1 MANDPT
7 RRDGLD
13 RGRAVADKVRWGV
26 LGAARIALRKVIP
39 AMKSSPH
46 CAVTAIASRDPSR
59 ARASADGLGIP
70 KAYGAYE
77 DLLADPEVDAV
88 YVPLPNHLH
97 VPWSIRAIHAGKHVL
112 CEKPIALTAAEAQT
126 LLEEAS
132 RRPSLKVM
140 EAFMYRFHPQ
150 WRLARRLVAEGQI
163 GELRAVQ
170 TFFSY
175 WNVDPENVRNRAD
188 IGGGGMLDI
197 GCYCVSVP
205 RFLFGAEPVRVR
217 GSIELDPVFSV
228 DRLAAGVLEFPH
240 GSATFLCSTQLSPY
254 QRVIAAGTEGRLE
267 IEIPFN
273 APPDRPCRIWHER
286 ADENRPIDLEVA
298 DQYAIQVD
306 LFARAILDGLP
317 TPTPLEDALA
327 NMRVIDAV
335 FASARA
341 GEGPAP

>member
-7 RRDGLD
+7 RRDGPD
-13 RGRAVADKVRWGV
+13 RGRAVTDKVRWGV

-46 CAVTAIASRDPSR
+46 CAVTAIASRDLSR
-59 ARASADGLGIP
+59 ARASADGLAIP
-70 KAYGAYE
+70 KAYGSYE

-97 VPWSIRAIHAGKHVL
+97 VPWSIRAIQAGKHVL

-150 WRLARRLVAEGQI
+150 WRLARRLVDEGQI

-175 WNVDPENVRNRAD
+175 WNVDPKNVRNQAD

-228 DRLAAGVLEFPH
+228 DRLAAGVLDFPH

-254 QRVIAAGTEGRLE
+254 QKVIAAGTEGRLE

-298 DQYAIQVD
+298 DQYAIQAD
-306 LFARAILDGLP
+306 LFSRAILDGLP

-341 GEGPAP
+341 GEAPAP